1 MKINIKMI
9 KKIQKEKMREIDEK
23 REREREREKDVIRD
37 VTSVLRR

>member
-1 MKINIKMI
+1 MI